1 MLKISGTAVCGVIA
15 YVLLKT
21 YRPEYAPVCEIVTA
35 VLIFLF
41 TADELIEVKAFFLQ
55 MFANAGIA
63 SEYISVLVKS
73 LGTALITQ
81 FAADTAKDAGEN
93 ALASKIEF
101 AGRVVI
107 LYCSLPLL
115 KAVAQLVTELT
126 ENA

>member
-1 MLKISGTAVCGVIA
+1 MLKISGTAVCGVLT

-21 YRPEYAPVCEIVTA
+21 YKPEYAPLCELVTV
-35 VLIFLF
+35 VLIFLL
-41 TADELIEVKAFFLQ
+41 TADELIEVKAFFSG
-55 MFANAGIA
+55 MFVNAGIA
-63 SEYISVLVKS
+63 SEYITVLLKA
-73 LGTALITQ
+73 LGSALITQ

-115 KAVAQLVTELT
+115 KGVAQLITELS
-126 ENA
+126 AQM